1 VEQLVVLRKRRRGI
15 AANRH
20 PRGTEW
26 PCRVARK
33 LQDKVKNR
41 TLKIA
46 GCGAQSL
53 LTTLRVLCPSNQVDS
68 VEGADAVIESD

>member
-1 VEQLVVLRKRRRGI
+1 MQGRPQTPG
-15 AANRH
+15 
-20 PRGTEW
+20 
-26 PCRVARK
+26 
-33 LQDKVKNR
+33 KVKNR